1 MFYHELGLPDLKM
14 KQAYFALQIKRACSL
29 KLRSFTMKQT
39 NSGKISLSQLVLL
52 GLGSLIGSGW
62 LFGAWE
68 ASSVAGP
75 AAIFS
80 WVIGFI
86 IISLV
91 AYNYI
96 EVATMLPQS
105 GGMSN
110 YAQYTHGSL
119 LGFIASWA
127 NWVALVTI
135 IPIEAVSAVQ
145 YMSSWPWEWAKFTSV
160 LIKDGTISNIG
171 LFAVYVI
178 IIIFSLLN
186 YWSVKVLTSFTSLI
200 SFFKLGVPTLTV
212 ILLLLSGFHPGNYG
226 HSLSSF
232 IPYGT
237 APIFAAVTV
246 SGIIFSFNA
255 FQTIIN
261 MGAEIEKPEK
271 NILRGI
277 VICLSLTA
285 LLYVVLQSVF
295 ITSMPENMVADKG
308 WKGIQF
314 NSPFADLAI
323 LLNLN
328 WLAILLYIEAFV
340 SPFGTGVSF
349 VASTGRVLS
358 AMEKNGHIPK
368 ILGRINKQ
376 YNIPRVAIIVN
387 AILAMVMVTLFRS
400 WGTLATVIATS
411 TLVAYLTGPTTAMAL
426 RKMGPKLHRPFKA
439 RFLKI
444 AAPLSFALTSLAIY
458 WAMWPTTAKVIF
470 IIILGLPMY
479 FFYEYKLNWENTR
492 NQLRGSLWLIIY
504 LLVLSGL
511 SFIGSKDFNGINW
524 IHYPYDFIV
533 IIIVALVFY
542 KIGIGSY
549 FESKYYKNAVE
560 INQTLEKD
568 ISSQAEAKTSS
579 Q

>member
-1 MFYHELGLPDLKM
+1 MEKN
-14 KQAYFALQIKRACSL
+14 K
-29 KLRSFTMKQT
+29 
-39 NSGKISLSQLVLL
+39 SGKISLSQLVLL

-75 AAIFS
+75 AAIIS
-80 WVIGFI
+80 WIIGFM
-86 IISLV
+86 IISLI

-96 EVATMLPQS
+96 EVSAMLPQS

-145 YMSSWPWEWAKFTSV
+145 YMSSWPWEWAKFMGV
-160 LIKDGTISNIG
+160 LMKDGTISNIG

-178 IIIFSLLN
+178 IVIFSLLN
-186 YWSVKVLTSFTSLI
+186 YWSVKLLTSFTSLI

-212 ILLLLSGFHPGNYG
+212 ILLLFSGFHPGNYG

-232 IPYGT
+232 MPYGS

-261 MGAEIEKPEK
+261 MGAEIERPEK

-285 LLYVVLQSVF
+285 LLYVILQSVF
-295 ITSMPENMVADKG
+295 ITSMPENMLAEHG

-314 NSPFADLAI
+314 NSPFADLAV

-349 VASTGRVLS
+349 VASTARVLN

-368 ILGRINKQ
+368 FLGRINQK
-376 YNIPRVAIIVN
+376 YMIPRVAIITN

-400 WGTLATVIATS
+400 WGTLATVIACS
-411 TLVAYLTGPTTAMAL
+411 TLVAYLTGPTTAVAF
-426 RKMGPKLHRPFKA
+426 RKMGPNLHRPFKA
-439 RFLKI
+439 RLLNII
-444 AAPLSFALTSLAIY
+444 APISFVLTSLAIY

-479 FFYEYKLNWENTR
+479 FYYEYKLNWENTR

-504 LLVLSGL
+504 LIVLSGL
-511 SFIGSKDFNGINW
+511 SFIGSKEFNGINL
-524 IHYPYDFIV
+524 IHYPFDFIV
-533 IIIVALVFY
+533 IIIVALIFY
-542 KIGIGSY
+542 KIGISSF
-549 FESKYYKNAVE
+549 FESKYFKNAVK
-560 INQTLEKD
+560 INQTLEED
-568 ISSQAEAKTSS
+568 ISKQTQSNTAKNNA
-579 Q
+579 